1 MKKETDEEKIQRVAH
16 EIQEVLVR
24 EKMALIPT
32 LSLQIMPPQSP
43 ILTPSDMRDII
54 TP

>member
-1 MKKETDEEKIQRVAH
+1 MKKMKKETDEEKIQRVAS

-32 LSLQIMPPQSP
+32 LSLQIMMP
-43 ILTPSDMRDII
+43 IP
-54 TP
+54 